1 MNPVLLVDLILL
13 VLVIAVGVAVIQTRN
28 LFTATMLGS
37 VYSLLMALVW
47 SNMHAL
53 DVGFTEAAVGA
64 GASTVLLLGA
74 LVATGRFER
83 FRPSLDWNA
92 VIVCAVTGAALIY
105 GTLDMPHFGDP
116 NSPVQTRRVPGYLTQ
131 RIGKLPDAPIQVGEH
146 HHHGGGEHHHPAD
159 DFDGHVPNT
168 VTSLLAAYRGYDTMF
183 ETCVIFTAGASLVLM
198 LRRRRD
204 EDDVTEAT
212 DTKAD
217 HRDPVDPVARV
228 APVAPVARVAEETR
242 A

>member
-1 MNPVLLVDLILL
+1 VNAVLLVDLILL
-13 VLVIAVGVAVIQTRN
+13 VLVIAVGIAIVQTRN

-83 FRPSLDWNA
+83 LRPSLDWNA
-92 VIVCAVTGAALIY
+92 VLVCAVTGAALVY

-116 NSPVQTRRVPGYLTQ
+116 DAPVQTRRVPGYLTQ
-131 RIGKLPDAPIQVGEH
+131 DIGKLHDAPLQVGGHHEVDPEH
-146 HHHGGGEHHHPAD
+146 PHPAD

-183 ETCVIFTAGASLVLM
+183 ETCVIFTAGASLILM

-204 EDDVTEAT
+204 EDDVVPAR
-212 DTKAD
+212 DAKAD
-217 HRDPVDPVARV
+217 PRPHR
-228 APVAPVARVAEETR
+228 EGSR